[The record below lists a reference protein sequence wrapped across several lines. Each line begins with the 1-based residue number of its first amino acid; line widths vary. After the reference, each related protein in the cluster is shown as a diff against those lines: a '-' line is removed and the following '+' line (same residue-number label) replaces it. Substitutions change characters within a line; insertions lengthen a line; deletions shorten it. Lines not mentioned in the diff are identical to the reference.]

1 MLTYIA
7 INTICEL
14 NVSTHTY
21 DVVLDIYN
29 SYTQFLRFLLIKLL
43 INCSA
48 GPALVMMGR
57 QDRAAMAYR
66 CGVDLDEANLST
78 RSAAC
83 NSVLHTQ
90 RRVLKARTQ
99 RRNYTEL
106 N

>member
-1 MLTYIA
+1 
-7 INTICEL
+7 
-14 NVSTHTY
+14 
-21 DVVLDIYN
+21 
-29 SYTQFLRFLLIKLL
+29 
-43 INCSA
+43 
-48 GPALVMMGR
+48 MMGR

-106 N
+106 NWHGLVFDELTNELMGWRVRNYVTSYVGHHRR